1 MSFFPIQGINPSGGG
16 VELRQNID
24 KWFEKPKD
32 NARQIA
38 LFFAALKKFQEMDPL
53 GKDGKLSY
61 YQIAGLQIER
71 GP

>member
-16 VELRQNID
+16 VVARQEID
-24 KWFEKPKD
+24 KWFQNVQNGP
-32 NARQIA
+32 QIA
-38 LFFAALKKFQEMDPL
+38 LFFAALKKFQGIDPL

-61 YQIAGLQIER
+61 YQIAGLQIKL